1 MNIKSEKSACGAPLQ
16 KLELFRC
23 TLKESMSYL
32 NVIEQSK
39 EVLIKFLKK
48 KIEFITSG
56 VEVSYVKE
64 KKDQIEIML
73 NRIAM
78 ASSIS
83 LKDKARLDLV
93 KKIVS
98 EYEMYLNLSINYEKN
113 LTASSSTGK
122 LRKKLKNVGNI
133 DYEIATA
140 TKIHYELKAL
150 ALRYTFILTY
160 RIMKDLYN
168 RMGVVVDYGE
178 NIEKEMEVAFK
189 LIDEN
194 IKKQANV
201 NISIEKAGLI
211 KKFGSKLPI
220 TLSTNSKSGFLSGND
235 AKRIRILIMSGT
247 SSNVS
252 NIFSTSSESTA
263 NGKKNLSRNK
273 KDLVEKDSFWK
284 DLRAALGGKTIY
296 IGVIRYKTK
305 NVFKSTNFYI
315 LDVINSM
322 IQKKFIRS
330 HPMESTNKSIR
341 RFLIDHVV
349 NNGYLLITDHTDKKG
364 EKTNW
369 RAMNFKEL
377 ENISNKKRLSYIRQ
391 IFFNILSN
399 NVEFKEYMQSRI
411 PGNSKIA
418 LNLEKLCNLAGDEK
432 LKDCKFVFSP
442 FLSVWSV
449 INKYPLFTT

>member
-1 MNIKSEKSACGAPLQ
+1 MVYNLESSLDSRQVKECWDEVKKIQVSRIFHNYGKKIQFETIDFKIVDTSKKQVTTKLITDNKIAVGLTKYIFDFYIDILDKVYQEIIKSQKKLNKDLGEEYEKSWEFTKRQYNTYIIEAMKNFFGEYESDKLTDSNTIGEDVTYKYTGKVGTRVEKYKPEGDYILSMSGTSTEYNKVNQYETQKRIIEFLNIKSEKSACGAPLQ

-211 KKFGSKLPI
+211 KKIRFK
-220 TLSTNSKSGFLSGND
+220 TTN
-235 AKRIRILIMSGT
+235 
-247 SSNVS
+247 
-252 NIFSTSSESTA
+252 NI
-263 NGKKNLSRNK
+263 
-273 KDLVEKDSFWK
+273 
-284 DLRAALGGKTIY
+284 
-296 IGVIRYKTK
+296 
-305 NVFKSTNFYI
+305 
-315 LDVINSM
+315 IN
-322 IQKKFIRS
+322 
-330 HPMESTNKSIR
+330 
-341 RFLIDHVV
+341 
-349 NNGYLLITDHTDKKG
+349 
-364 EKTNW
+364 
-369 RAMNFKEL
+369 
-377 ENISNKKRLSYIRQ
+377 
-391 IFFNILSN
+391 
-399 NVEFKEYMQSRI
+399 
-411 PGNSKIA
+411 
-418 LNLEKLCNLAGDEK
+418 
-432 LKDCKFVFSP
+432 
-442 FLSVWSV
+442 
-449 INKYPLFTT
+449 